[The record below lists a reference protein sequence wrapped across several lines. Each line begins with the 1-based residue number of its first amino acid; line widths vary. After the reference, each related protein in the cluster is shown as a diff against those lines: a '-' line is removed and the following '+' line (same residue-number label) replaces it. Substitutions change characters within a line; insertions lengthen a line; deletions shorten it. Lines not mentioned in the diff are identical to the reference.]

1 MHINLQ
7 NLEAINELPNKGAT
21 MLTSN
26 QIRRLQVTDR
36 WLREIR
42 ASEEFRQ
49 LEYSPDVT
57 LGDAIQAVGEL
68 LDEHD
73 HCDYKPSN
81 FTNDQW
87 YSYLEQKPVMHIPRV
102 VTLREKINSFI
113 LDAASEIAILSLL
126 TTGFMV
132 VGTIFC
138 HGIDRL
144 EESRGDQYQPTWIY
158 NAKIFEGSAIASI
171 AVFLGA
177 SLTGACAAGDK
188 NDD

>member
-1 MHINLQ
+1 MFNQ
-7 NLEAINELPNKGAT
+7 NQLRRLEAIE
-21 MLTSN
+21 
-26 QIRRLQVTDR
+26 R

-42 ASEEFRQ
+42 DSNEFMQ

-57 LGDAIQAVGEL
+57 IGDAIQAVGEL
-68 LDEHD
+68 LDEHEA
-73 HCDYKPSN
+73 CNYKPMN
-81 FTNDQW
+81 FTNEEW
-87 YSYLEQKPVMHIPRV
+87 HSYLEQKPIMHIRRV
-102 VTLREKINSFI
+102 IPWRKKITSFI
-113 LDAASEIAILSLL
+113 QNAVSEVAILSLL

-138 HGIDRL
+138 HGVDRI
-144 EESRGDQYQPTWIY
+144 EESRGEEYQPTWIY

-177 SLTGACAAGDK
+177 SLTLACAVGDK

>member
-1 MHINLQ
+1 MYINLR
-7 NLEAINELPNKGAT
+7 NLEAINELPFQRT
-21 MLTSN
+21 MLN
-26 QIRRLQVTDR
+26 QNQLRRLEAVER

-42 ASEEFRQ
+42 DSEEFRQ
-49 LEYSPDVT
+49 LEYSPDVM

-68 LDEHD
+68 LDEHESY
-73 HCDYKPSN
+73 DYKPTN
-81 FTNDQW
+81 FTAPEW
-87 YSYLEQKPVMHIPRV
+87 HSYLEQKPVMHIRRV
-102 VTLREKINSFI
+102 KNWRKKINSFI
-113 LDAASEIAILSLL
+113 LGAASEVAIVSLV
-126 TTGFMV
+126 TTSFML

-138 HGIDRL
+138 HGVDRI

-177 SLTGACAAGDK
+177 SLTGACVAGDK

>member
-1 MHINLQ
+1 MHINLR
-7 NLEAINELPNKGAT
+7 NLEAINELPLEKA
-21 MLTSN
+21 MLN
-26 QIRRLQVTDR
+26 QNQLRRLGAVDR

-42 ASEEFRQ
+42 DSEEFRQ

-68 LDEHD
+68 LDEHESY
-73 HCDYKPSN
+73 DYKPKN
-81 FTNDQW
+81 FTDSEW
-87 YSYLEQKPVMHIPRV
+87 HSYLEQKPVMHIRRV

-113 LDAASEIAILSLL
+113 LDAASEVAILSLL

-138 HGIDRL
+138 HGIDRI
-144 EESRGDQYQPTWIY
+144 EEGRGDQYQPTWIY

-177 SLTGACAAGDK
+177 SLTGACASGGKD
-188 NDD
+188 ND